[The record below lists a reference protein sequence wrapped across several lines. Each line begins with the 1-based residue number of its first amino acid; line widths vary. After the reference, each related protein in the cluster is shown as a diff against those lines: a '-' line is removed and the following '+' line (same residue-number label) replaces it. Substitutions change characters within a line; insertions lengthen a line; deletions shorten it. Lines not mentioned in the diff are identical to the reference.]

1 MRKKCSKKRH
11 QGFTLLEMMIV
22 LLIIS
27 VLILLFIPNLSSQKD
42 SIINKS
48 DQAIAETIIT
58 EIELVKFDKD
68 GKIDESD
75 IEKILGEN
83 TKKQEVYEK
92 YVKGKLELP

>member
-1 MRKKCSKKRH
+1 MRKKGTKKRYSA
-11 QGFTLLEMMIV
+11 FTLLEMMIV